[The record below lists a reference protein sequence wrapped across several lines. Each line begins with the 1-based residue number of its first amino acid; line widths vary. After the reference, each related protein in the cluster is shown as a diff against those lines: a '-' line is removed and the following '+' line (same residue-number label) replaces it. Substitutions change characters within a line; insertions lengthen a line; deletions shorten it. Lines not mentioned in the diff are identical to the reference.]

1 MNVVSIPSGNYL
13 SAEDI
18 ERMRTPA
25 LLDHEPQPEEPP
37 PEEIIPRTQEE
48 ALLISELKSLSIE
61 ELTERARRV
70 GIDVDLN

>member
-1 MNVVSIPSGNYL
+1 
-13 SAEDI
+13 
-18 ERMRTPA
+18 MRTPA